1 MSGPTQPPAQ
11 SRMFTQYYRAILIDF
26 PLIDHRMNLNN
37 YLQRRFGSTQDLR
50 LQELSTGPPHAPRWT
65 VTIYCWLFPN
75 FFLTSRL
82 IDRFLVR
89 NVEYGRGEGPNKTAA
104 TELASE
110 RALNALQQPGTRH

>member
-11 SRMFTQYYRAILIDF
+11 SRMFTQSYPAILIDF
-26 PLIDHRMNLNN
+26 TLIDHRMNLNN
-37 YLQRRFGSTQDLR
+37 YLQRRFGSTQGLR
-50 LQELSTGPPHAPRWT
+50 LEELSTGLQHAQRWT
-65 VTIYCWLFPN
+65 ITIFCGLFPN

-89 NVEYGRGEGPNKTAA
+89 DVEYGRGEGRSKTAA